1 MIFREKKIS
10 SQIQVPTQPAELS
23 SSFLKQKGTLILSR
37 KMADPTN
44 LKWNGIKIK
53 YGGYPTGLSMTQQT
67 HEDLYMQ
74 QGTTSQSLKHMR
86 HNL

>member
-1 MIFREKKIS
+1 MVGKVVCVIRQQNIWGKVLVF
-10 SQIQVPTQPAELS
+10 
-23 SSFLKQKGTLILSR
+23 
-37 KMADPTN
+37 
-44 LKWNGIKIK
+44 K
-53 YGGYPTGLSMTQQT
+53 YGGYPTGLSLTQQT

>member
-1 MIFREKKIS
+1 
-10 SQIQVPTQPAELS
+10 
-23 SSFLKQKGTLILSR
+23 
-37 KMADPTN
+37 MADPTN
-44 LKWNGIKIK
+44 LKWKGIKIK
-53 YGGYPTGLSMTQQT
+53 YGGYPTGLSLTQQT